1 MQSESRF
8 SQLSHSLERGAV
20 VLIFCIGWFGYLM
33 QTTSWLSA
41 IPGDYS
47 DARFNSV
54 VLEHL
59 FQWLRGDPVSLWNPS
74 YFYPFKN
81 ILGFSDN
88 HFGSGWTYAI
98 FRAMGVEREYAY
110 IGWFLIGSILNYAA
124 SLYVLR
130 RFGFSLFASAVGA
143 FVYAFGLPSLIQ
155 EAHAQLNYRFAVP
168 LAFFSFTRYLDE
180 KNPQYLAKTI
190 FWIAVQFY
198 CSIYLGVFLSYLL
211 VAVLLAA
218 ILAKPKT
225 FFRATAFKQKWFD
238 WPNIGA
244 GLLGCLS
251 ILAVVLLLL
260 KYRSVKVLYGFG
272 SADFETT
279 YMLPRFSSYLL
290 ADYVEVSRWLGQ
302 QFAEP
307 IPSSYRHEHQ
317 LFFGFGVWVLAIMGT
332 IFAWRCRSEHLGKIA
347 SVSFAL
353 LVILTIDISGS
364 SLYWWLLKVPGLS
377 AVRAVS
383 RIGMI
388 LLLPM
393 SIMVTIMVDYF
404 VKSSWYPIRRY
415 RFVLLVVSIVAITYE
430 TTSYRPYHY
439 PIQAWYDRQIRLQK
453 LIEQP
458 VQSGEILYLT
468 NAAND
473 PWGTV
478 SEIDAMIYA
487 QDHRVPTLNGYSG
500 RSPPRLRPNHPCVS
514 FESRLQS
521 YFDFANISRE
531 SQEDYVKRVR
541 VISPEVCSHSPGR
554 VATKK
559 FDHSN
564 ASAIRLSANAERLG
578 NVVEVALTITNQ
590 SPQDLHA
597 ISKEWPLRLSWRF
610 VPINQQGRPS
620 EQPGW
625 DVRKDLYFS
634 VVSGQAH
641 VEHLKIPLPD
651 RRASAY
657 MLEFSLVKEGHYWFH
672 DAGMPVAAVHIE
684 PDS

>member
-1 MQSESRF
+1 MQSESRS
-8 SQLSHSLERGAV
+8 SQLSYSLERGAV

-33 QTTSWLSA
+33 QTTSWLGA

-59 FQWLRGDPVSLWNPS
+59 FQWLRGDPVSLWNPN

-88 HFGSGWTYAI
+88 HFGSGWAYAI
-98 FRAMGVEREYAY
+98 FRAMGAEREYAY
-110 IGWFLIGSILNYAA
+110 IGWFLIGSIFNYAA

-130 RFGFSLFASAVGA
+130 CFGFSLFASAAGA

-168 LAFFSFTRYLDE
+168 LAFFSFTRYLGE
-180 KNPQYLAKTI
+180 KNPGYLAKTI
-190 FWIAVQFY
+190 FWVAVQFY
-198 CSIYLGVFLSYLL
+198 CTIYLGVFLSYLL
-211 VAVLLAA
+211 AAVLLAA
-218 ILAKPKT
+218 ILATPKS
-225 FFRATAFKQKWFD
+225 FFKASAFKQTWFD

-260 KYRSVKVLYGFG
+260 KYRSVNVVYGFG

-279 YMLPRFSSYLL
+279 YMLPRLSSYLL
-290 ADYVEVSRWLGQ
+290 ADYVEVSRWFGQ

-307 IPSSYRHEHQ
+307 IPPSYRHEHQ
-317 LFFGFGVWVLAIMGT
+317 LFFGFGVWVLVLMGT
-332 IFAWRCRSEHLGKIA
+332 VLAWRYRAQQLGKIA

-364 SLYWWLLKVPGLS
+364 SLYWWILKIPGLS

-388 LLLPM
+388 LLLP
-393 SIMVTIMVDYF
+393 IAILVAIMVDHF
-404 VKSSWYPIRRY
+404 VKSAWYPIRRY
-415 RFVLLVVSIVAITYE
+415 RLALLVFSAVAVTYE
-430 TTSYRPYHY
+430 TTAYRPYHY

-458 VQSGEILYLT
+458 LQPGEILYVT

-473 PWGTV
+473 PWDTV
-478 SEIDAMIYA
+478 AEIDAMIYA

-521 YFDFANISRE
+521 YFDFANISR
-531 SQEDYVKRVR
+531 QAQDDYIKRVR
-541 VISPEVCSHSPGR
+541 VISPEACSHAPGV
-554 VATKK
+554 VAKK
-559 FDHSN
+559 QFDRHQ
-564 ASAIRLSANAERLG
+564 ASAIRLSANTERVG
-578 NVVEVALTITNQ
+578 NVVDVALEITNE
-590 SPQDLHA
+590 SAQDLHT
-597 ISKEWPLRLSWRF
+597 ISKDWPIRLSWRF
-610 VPINQQGRPS
+610 VSLNTQSNAI

-625 DVRKDLYFS
+625 DARKDLYFS
-634 VVSGQAH
+634 LVAGQTH
-641 VEHLKIPLPD
+641 LEYLKIPMPKQSELSY
-651 RRASAY
+651 A
-657 MLEFSLVKEGHYWFH
+657 LEFSLVQEGHYWFH
-672 DAGMPVAAVHIE
+672 DVGMPVATVLLQPE
-684 PDS
+684 R

>member
-1 MQSESRF
+1 MQSESRS
-8 SQLSHSLERGAV
+8 SQLSFSLERGAV

-33 QTTSWLSA
+33 QTTNWLNA

-59 FQWLRGDPVSLWNPS
+59 FQWLRGDSVSLWNPT

-88 HFGSGWTYAI
+88 HFGSGWIYAI
-98 FRAMGVEREYAY
+98 FRATGAEREYAY
-110 IGWFLIGSILNYAA
+110 LGWFLIGSVLNYA
-124 SLYVLR
+124 SGLYVLR
-130 RFGFSLFASAVGA
+130 RFGFSWCASAAGA

-155 EAHAQLNYRFAVP
+155 EAHAQLNYRFATP
-168 LAFFSFTRYLDE
+168 LAFFSFTQYLIE
-180 KNPQYLAKTI
+180 KKPQDLAKTI
-190 FWIAVQFY
+190 FWVAVQFY
-198 CSIYLGVFLSYLL
+198 CTIYLGVFLSYLL
-211 VAVLLAA
+211 VAVLLAT
-218 ILAKPKT
+218 ILVTPKLVFT
-225 FFRATAFKQKWFD
+225 LPAFKQGLFG
-238 WPNIGA
+238 WPNRRA
-244 GLLGCLS
+244 VLLGCLS
-251 ILAVVLLLL
+251 LLAVALLLL
-260 KYRSVKVLYGFG
+260 KYRSISHLYGFG
-272 SADFETT
+272 NTEVETT
-279 YMLPRFSSYLL
+279 YMLPRLSSYLL

-302 QFAEP
+302 QLAEP

-332 IFAWRCRSEHLGKIA
+332 IFAWRYRSEHLGKIA
-347 SVSFAL
+347 SVCFVL
-353 LVILTIDISGS
+353 LVIFTIDISGS

-393 SIMVTIMVDYF
+393 SIMVAIMVDYF
-404 VKSSWYPIRRY
+404 VKSAWYPIRRY

-430 TTSYRPYHY
+430 TTAYRPYHY
-439 PIQAWYDRQIRLQK
+439 PIQAWHDRQIRLQK

-458 VQSGEILYLT
+458 LQPGEILYLT
-468 NAAND
+468 HTASD
-473 PWGTV
+473 PWDTV
-478 SEIDAMIYA
+478 AEIDAMIYA

-500 RSPPRLRPNHPCVS
+500 RSPPRVRANHPCVS

-521 YFDFANISRE
+521 YFDFSKVSQE

-541 VISPEVCSHSPGR
+541 VISPELCSHSPGL

-564 ASAIRLSANAERLG
+564 ASAIRLSANAERFA

-641 VEHLKIPLPD
+641 VEYLKIPFPD
-651 RRASAY
+651 RRESAY

-672 DAGMPVAAVHIE
+672 DAGMPVAAIHIE

>member
-1 MQSESRF
+1 MQSESRS
-8 SQLSHSLERGAV
+8 SQLSYSLERGAV

-59 FQWLRGDPVSLWNPS
+59 FQWLRGGPVSLWNPS

-88 HFGSGWTYAI
+88 HFGSGWAYAI
-98 FRAMGVEREYAY
+98 FRAIGVEREYAY

-130 RFGFSLFASAVGA
+130 RFGFSLFASAAGA

-168 LAFFSFTRYLDE
+168 LAFFSFARYLDE
-180 KNPQYLAKTI
+180 KNPQYLAKTS

-198 CSIYLGVFLSYLL
+198 CTIYLGVFLSYLL

-218 ILAKPKT
+218 IVATPKT
-225 FFRATAFKQKWFD
+225 FFRATGFKQKWFD

-332 IFAWRCRSEHLGKIA
+332 IFAWRCRSEHLGKIT

-430 TTSYRPYHY
+430 TTAYRPYHY

-458 VQSGEILYLT
+458 IQSGEILYLT

-473 PWGTV
+473 PWDTV
-478 SEIDAMIYA
+478 AEIDAMIYA

-500 RSPPRLRPNHPCVS
+500 RSPPRIRPNHPCVS

-521 YFDFANISRE
+521 YFDFANISR
-531 SQEDYVKRVR
+531 QAQDDYIKRVR
-541 VISPEVCSHSPGR
+541 VISPEACLHAPGL
-554 VATKK
+554 VATKQ
-559 FDHSN
+559 FDRDQ
-564 ASAIRLSANAERLG
+564 ASAIRLSANAERVG
-578 NVVEVALTITNQ
+578 DVVEVALTITNQ
-590 SPQDLHA
+590 SAQDLHA
-597 ISKEWPLRLSWRF
+597 ISKEWPIRLSWRF
-610 VPINQQGRPS
+610 VPLDAQGIAIT
-620 EQPGW
+620 QPGW
-625 DVRKDLYFS
+625 DARKDLYFS
-634 VVSGQAH
+634 IAAGQT
-641 VEHLKIPLPD
+641 HLEYLTIPMPKRSELLY
-651 RRASAY
+651 A
-657 MLEFSLVKEGHYWFH
+657 LEVSLVQEGYYWFH
-672 DAGMPVAAVHIE
+672 DAGMAVATIQLQPE
-684 PDS
+684 R